1 MVPVKCN
8 FSIPEIKPAVC
19 SKAVILLLLIRCR
32 LLLPLQDS
40 VIAVYFV
47 TLCPFLFCNH
57 LDGEERELAALL
69 SLSSWCRVIVV
80 WLFLSVSWVSLQIV
94 IVILFLGVIH
104 ANSDGF
110 GHICLV

>member
-1 MVPVKCN
+1 M
-8 FSIPEIKPAVC
+8 
-19 SKAVILLLLIRCR
+19 ILLLLIRCR

-40 VIAVYFV
+40 VIVVYFV
-47 TLCPFLFCNH
+47 TLCPFLFYNN
-57 LDGEERELAALL
+57 LDGEERGLTALL
-69 SLSSWCRVIVV
+69 SLSSWWLVIVV
-80 WLFLSVSWVSLQIV
+80 WLFLSVPWVCLQFL